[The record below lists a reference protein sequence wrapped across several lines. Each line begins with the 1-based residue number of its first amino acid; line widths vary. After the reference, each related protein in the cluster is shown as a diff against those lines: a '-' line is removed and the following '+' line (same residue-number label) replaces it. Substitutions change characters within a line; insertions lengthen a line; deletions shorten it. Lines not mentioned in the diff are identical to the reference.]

1 MGLLSD
7 SDRKSLENN
16 PIVEKVTASNVTYTS
31 KFKIKA
37 VSDFAKGISPNQ
49 IFAQAGIDLQMF
61 GKTYAKKCLSRWNKI
76 QEEHGNGG
84 LKSERRGSGATGRPK
99 RTFKSPEDELLY
111 LRAENDFLKKLHAL
125 AAKYPDKKNSR

>member
-7 SDRKSLENN
+7 SERKLLENN
-16 PIVEKVTASNVTYTS
+16 SIVEKVTASNVTYTS

-37 VSDFAKGISPNQ
+37 VAEFSKGISPNQ
-49 IFAQAGIDLQMF
+49 IFSDAGIDLQMF
-61 GKTYAKKCLSRWNKI
+61 GKTYAKKCLSRWRKI
-76 QEEHGNGG
+76 HEELGNDG
-84 LKSERRGSGATGRPK
+84 LKSERRGSGATGRPV
-99 RTFKSPEDELLY
+99 RTFKSPEDELHY